1 VARIVWSGIGPWHRT
16 AYGLLTAEFPYRIR
30 DLGHEVVIA
39 LMGRPEKH
47 GEAKGSDEIEA
58 AQALGVTFAHPDS
71 RETRRTGR
79 WDGMRVIGPGPREFG
94 LPEPG
99 VVREAFGGHDP
110 DLIIVLKDPW
120 VLYPDAYDDWDCPV
134 LVWANID
141 CDPIGQPDLQF
152 FRQSPTIPVAVSKFG
167 LSTMRKHGLK
177 HARYVPHGVDT
188 SYWTP
193 GSQDE
198 ARDLIGLPRGVFIA
212 GINAAN
218 IGPRK
223 AWGEQF
229 AAFASEVHRGR
240 RDSLLLCHAA
250 PKHPEGANLREL
262 AYFHGLNKSPD
273 KPLDSDHVKFASNY
287 NMRSDQMRTWYR
299 SLDVL
304 MACTYGEG
312 FGVPIVEALSCGIP
326 VIGTDCSAITEKIRP
341 GCGWLVKGQK
351 WWHPHFQAEW
361 TIPNVGQI
369 AAKLG
374 QEAGPPKLIRESA
387 LDYDADLITREY
399 WKPLI
404 EEVAGG

>member
-1 VARIVWSGIGPWHRT
+1 MARILWHGIGPWHRT
-16 AYGLLTAEFPYRIR
+16 AYGLLTAEFAWRIR

-39 LMGRPEKH
+39 IMGRPEKYGAPKS
-47 GEAKGSDEIEA
+47 GEEIEA
-58 AQALGVTFAHPDS
+58 AQALGVTWAHPDS
-71 RETRRTGR
+71 RETRQTGL
-79 WDGMRVIGPGPREFG
+79 WDGMRVIGPGDREFG
-94 LPEPG
+94 LPKPD

-120 VLYPDAYDDWDCPV
+120 VLYPDAYQDWDCPV

-141 CDPIGQPDLQF
+141 CDPIGVPDLEY
-152 FRQSPTIPVAVSKFG
+152 FRKSGAIPVAVSRFG

-177 HARYVPHGVDT
+177 DARYIPHGIDT
-188 SYWTP
+188 SFWTP
-193 GSQDE
+193 GSQDQ

-229 AAFASEVHRGR
+229 AAFASHVRCGARG
-240 RDSLLLCHAA
+240 SLLLVHAA
-250 PKHPEGANLREL
+250 PEHPEGVNLRDL
-262 AYFHGLNKSPD
+262 ARFHGIS
-273 KPLDSDHVKFASNY
+273 DSVRFGANY

-312 FGVPIVEALSCGIP
+312 FGVPIVEALSCGIR

-361 TIPNVGQI
+361 TIPSIGQI
-369 AAKLG
+369 SAKLG
-374 QEAGPPKLIRESA
+374 QPAGQPKLIRDSVA
-387 LDYDADLITREY
+387 CYDAGLITRTQ

-404 EEVAGG
+404 EEVIAGG